1 MYVNV
6 LLCLGLSKTNLQAC
20 YLQYFVLILLFK
32 INFPMEIFFLC
43 YPGQCQSGVEIC
55 YVSTR
60 AIQVDIPTITI
71 MLVLAL
77 LPIKLMFSVQIPHNY
92 NYRGLSGLVELNC
105 KPRLLLKRLTAIL
118 YSIVHIYSDVSGRC

>member
-6 LLCLGLSKTNLQAC
+6 LLCLGLSKTNLQVC

-32 INFPMEIFFLC
+32 INFPMGIIFFC

-77 LPIKLMFSVQIPHNY
+77 LAIKLMFTVQIPHNY